1 MVRYATALG
10 VNPETTYRRI
20 DAAGRTAEA
29 SGHQLVELLYEEVTR
44 ALRAAGWAAA
54 NYQYQ
59 VRSEKVSRSL
69 AILFALEAGLD
80 FEKGGEVA
88 RTLGRL

>member
-29 SGHQLVELLYEEVTR
+29 SGHQLV
-44 ALRAAGWAAA
+44 
-54 NYQYQ
+54 
-59 VRSEKVSRSL
+59 
-69 AILFALEAGLD
+69 
-80 FEKGGEVA
+80 
-88 RTLGRL
+88 